1 MSAGQP
7 TARASPERPA
17 RPGNRT
23 GRPRDPAR
31 HRAVLDATVA
41 LLREGGYDAVTVSDV
56 ARRAGV
62 GRQLVYQW
70 WPTTAY
76 LVRDAILAR
85 DPTAPRDYP
94 GPFAADLRL
103 LVEELVAHV
112 ARPEVLAGL
121 PGLTAAAS
129 SDPALRR
136 AIDEWF
142 TEPVQGRYDRVFA
155 AGVGRGEV
163 RPDADAH
170 DVFAT
175 LRGAALLHLQMR
187 PGRPHREIVDHLVGL
202 VHRGVAARGAGAG

>member
-1 MSAGQP
+1 MSAGQLG
-7 TARASPERPA
+7 TDAGARPA
-17 RPGNRT
+17 NRV
-23 GRPRDPAR
+23 GRPRDPVR

-85 DPTAPRDYP
+85 DPAAPRDYP
-94 GPFAADLRL
+94 GPFATDLRL

-121 PGLTAAAS
+121 PGLTADAAA
-129 SDPALRR
+129 DPELRR
-136 AIDEWF
+136 ALDAWF

-155 AGVGRGEV
+155 AGVERGEV
-163 RPDADAH
+163 RADVDPV

-175 LRGAALLHLQMR
+175 LRGAALLHLQVR
-187 PGRPHREIVDHLVGL
+187 PDRSHPEIVDHLVTL
-202 VHRGVAARGAGAG
+202 VLRGVSVR